1 MAPCA
6 RYVAQLQQSKPGAR
20 IGIINEGAGDAPALL
35 GLIRLVAYLA
45 TLPQFQVPESPAAA
59 SDADAAV
66 TSVTPAAA
74 ASATCTQAACCHKHV
89 DIVIDSGTGTTAT
102 GVALGIALLGL
113 PWRVVGIMLAAKEQY
128 YVDQQHKLVS
138 EFLQQYGAEL
148 SAQELLRLQRLGL
161 AASEPQVPC
170 TSDTAAAIAAAT
182 AAADGVDGGSGGAAA
197 GRSGLPLVWCQRSR
211 PRKFGK
217 VLAGEIAECQ
227 RVAREHG
234 ILLDPI
240 YTLAAW
246 ETSWQLVRSGLDS
259 GVRSDSDAGDGSS
272 NGGCRGAQEA
282 SREVV
287 MLHTGGHMGLHGLA
301 QRFPEQFE

>member
-1 MAPCA
+1 M
-6 RYVAQLQQSKPGAR
+6 AQLQQSKPGAR

-45 TLPQFQVPESPAAA
+45 TLPQFQMSESPAAA
-59 SDADAAV
+59 SDADAA
-66 TSVTPAAA
+66 TTGTAPAVAA
-74 ASATCTQAACCHKHV
+74 MTACTQTACSYKHV

-128 YVDQQHKLVS
+128 YVDQQYKLVS

-148 SAQELLRLQRLGL
+148 SAQELSRLRGLGIV
-161 AASEPQVPC
+161 AEPQVAGMPV
-170 TSDTAAAIAAAT
+170 TAAAT
-182 AAADGVDGGSGGAAA
+182 AAATADGADGGSGDAVA
-197 GRSGLPLVWCQRSR
+197 GVRGLPLIWCQRSR

-227 RVAREHG
+227 GVAREHG

-246 ETSWQLVRSGLDS
+246 ETSWQLARSGLS
-259 GVRSDSDAGDGSS
+259 SVVGSDRVSAGGDAGAGE
-272 NGGCRGAQEA
+272 CRVAHEA
-282 SREVV
+282 GREVV